1 MAFLKQMFAEFRIV
15 RRGLSGPTLCGATR
29 HTQVR
34 ASLRLSLRHR
44 EQYSGHSTQ
53 VTGSHRQLE
62 VLIDPPQSAVHG
74 LADMTNSLAPIEML
88 FNSRSDGLADLI
100 PGMPRCAPIDRAAPH
115 RRS

>member
-34 ASLRLSLRHR
+34 ASLRHR

-62 VLIDPPQSAVHG
+62 VLIDPRPSAVHG
-74 LADMTNSLAPIEML
+74 LADMTNSLAPTEML

-115 RRS
+115 RRL